1 MFEDNEQAIARISVI
16 NDEINR
22 ALADGPDITDIPDE
36 AYEARELE
44 ALATANLALLQAVR
58 MRHQTF
64 EMVAEAVRKR
74 LSQNM

>member
-36 AYEARELE
+36 AYEARELD

-64 EMVAEAVRKR
+64 EMVAAAVRKR
-74 LSQNM
+74 LSQDM

>member
-1 MFEDNEQAIARISVI
+1 MI

-36 AYEARELE
+36 AYEARELD

-64 EMVAEAVRKR
+64 EMVAAAVRKR
-74 LSQNM
+74 LSQDM